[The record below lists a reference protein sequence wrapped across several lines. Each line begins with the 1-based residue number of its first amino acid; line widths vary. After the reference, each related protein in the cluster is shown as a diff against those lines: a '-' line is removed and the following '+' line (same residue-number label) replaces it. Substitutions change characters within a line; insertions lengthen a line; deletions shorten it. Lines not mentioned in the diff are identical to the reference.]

1 MTVFGCLCLAEF
13 RFPDG
18 LNEWV
23 EMGRWMA
30 RLLGSGVM

>member
-23 EMGRWMA
+23 EMGMA